1 MKSKILVL
9 ILTLTVAYTNGQI
22 IDNRLGNVFKEEMF
36 FPYFSQEF
44 LWQNKIRTVIS
55 TAAIKRTNRPIE
67 QKPDLFVYRF
77 NEVGLLHEIDKVV
90 SVANMLD
97 SLTIVYHRNES
108 GEVQTKSESSKRG
121 YFMTKFAY
129 DAEGRIIRSDY
140 GKAENISL
148 QKNRLEPG
156 AMVSINSESYKWTK
170 VDENVWKKS
179 SFNNYGLQYS
189 NWTITKSPL
198 GYVTNESEELV
209 MSGKSSTRNYK
220 YNEKG
225 WVSEIE
231 TTVNDGS
238 PKRREVFTYDEFGN
252 LLKMESFRGSLMIE
266 ELEVL
271 YTETMLIEAI
281 LRHDLQSHDINIHK
295 FSYEYR

>member
-1 MKSKILVL
+1 MRSKILVL

-22 IDNRLGNVFKEEMF
+22 IDNRLGNVFKEEM
-36 FPYFSQEF
+36 YFSQEF
-44 LWQNKIRTVIS
+44 LWQNKIKTVIS
-55 TAAIKRTNRPIE
+55 TTAIKRTNRPIE

-140 GKAENISL
+140 GKAENVSL

-156 AMVSINSESYKWTK
+156 AMVSINSESYTWTK
-170 VDENVWKKS
+170 VDDNVWKKS

-209 MSGKSSTRNYK
+209 MSGKSSVRNYK